1 MCKIG
6 DIILVDSYKHGGKT
20 LNKHSFVV
28 LNADKDE
35 IQGLEY
41 DLVCNVMSSFH
52 NEEHRKKK
60 LRFPGNFEV
69 SPEDVDVPAGN
80 DKEGYIKAEQLYY
93 FRRDDLDY
101 RVIGMMAPEFF
112 VELINFIENL
122 NVDLVHILDNVK

>member
-52 NEEHRKKK
+52 SEEHRKKK
-60 LRFPGNFEV
+60 MR
-69 SPEDVDVPAGN
+69 
-80 DKEGYIKAEQLYY
+80 
-93 FRRDDLDY
+93 
-101 RVIGMMAPEFF
+101 
-112 VELINFIENL
+112 
-122 NVDLVHILDNVK
+122 